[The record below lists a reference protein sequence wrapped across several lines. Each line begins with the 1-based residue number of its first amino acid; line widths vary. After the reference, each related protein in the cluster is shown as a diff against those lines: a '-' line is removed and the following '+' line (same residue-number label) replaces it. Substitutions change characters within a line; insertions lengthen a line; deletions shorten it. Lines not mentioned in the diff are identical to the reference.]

1 MNIAIV
7 ILSSAVVVL
16 GQQTGKN
23 SPCNLGGRRPASPP
37 SFLRNLTK
45 EARNEYLTIVAKQ
58 NETIAAKKQ
67 EVLTWAQKYGIETKV
82 QEYDSIMM
90 DTQRQLKEN
99 VTNFTDDW
107 NTVVEQYYSAMEN
120 EEQTPEEQRRSL
132 RNLSDQFPVAYDV
145 LQFALIRFK
154 PDQFGSTQGDSVS
167 VEWGPRIPNNDIIR
181 IRPSSPPPS
190 GVISPGGPPP
200 LPDGGDPFA
209 PLPPSDVTSP
219 DGTPSQPNGDDLF
232 PPLSPSGAISPGG
245 PPPLPDG
252 GDLFE
257 HLLPSA
263 VNNPDGSPLQPNE
276 DYPFLPPPPSQVIR
290 PGGPPPMPDGGDPR
304 SPLSPRKPRIK
315 GSSKQ
320 CKHLLNF

>member
-7 ILSSAVVVL
+7 ILASAVVVL
-16 GQQTGKN
+16 GQLTGKN
-23 SPCNLGGRRPASPP
+23 SPCNLGVRRPSSPP
-37 SFLRNLTK
+37 PFLRNLTK

-90 DTQRQLKEN
+90 DTQSKLKEN

-107 NTVVEQYYSAMEN
+107 NTVVEQYYSIMESD
-120 EEQTPEEQRRSL
+120 EQTSAEQRGAL

-154 PDQFGSTQGDSVS
+154 PDLFGPTKGDSVS
-167 VEWGPRIPNNDIIR
+167 VEWGPRIPNNDVIR

-209 PLPPSDVTSP
+209 PLPPPDVTSP
-219 DGTPSQPNGDDLF
+219 DGTPPQPNGDDLF
-232 PPLSPSGAISPGG
+232 PPLLPSGSPGG

-257 HLLPSA
+257 PLLPS
-263 VNNPDGSPLQPNE
+263 G
-276 DYPFLPPPPSQVIR
+276 VIN
-290 PGGPPPMPDGGDPR
+290 PGGPPPRP
-304 SPLSPRKPRIK
+304 
-315 GSSKQ
+315 
-320 CKHLLNF
+320 